1 MIPFL
6 IVGPLMKALTS
17 MTKSTSSLAEG
28 ASKAAADASEVASD
42 GMKDAVL
49 KNVSDSTPS
58 KEGGNKETAE
68 DTAEM
73 FGGLDLA
80 NVKSALNDT
89 GPMGPPEQVK
99 GGVYKQIFEVNKL
112 MLGSLQRM
120 EQTMKMLLAI
130 EFERIQ
136 GMQQTDS
143 KELISGQE
151 KPKKTGAGSGARGL
165 LGKAASGVGG
175 MLGGAYGKAKGAL
188 GGNFGKLLGFGAI
201 ILLFKKFETEI
212 KEATA
217 DILKYFKGL
226 YDVFQEEGIG
236 AVFTQIG
243 DDLKNV
249 FYPRLKSFVGD
260 MFDMIVTAVKEM
272 IFGASGSKSITQQSG
287 DAAITTKTL
296 SGLSNKLVEGGA
308 DLSKVAFS
316 ASTNILKGDSS
327 LSKDDQKQL
336 KSSIKDRISQMN
348 KISKESDG
356 RIQWSTFKGYDFGNK
371 FYEFSGRN
379 FDEYFKFHKLT
390 DFIDAMPVVD
400 GVQFNSWDVL
410 NGINLNER
418 AGIDRTMSDERKD
431 DITRVLAEK
440 TNAFQ
445 RGDMSR
451 LAELEIE
458 YQALDPTVFKSYA
471 TPNTSIEPI
480 GQTYGKDGLR
490 VTGRTMGDG
499 AFNAVTQKFDINKS
513 VNQNVSANTNNN
525 IALAATDGYGV
536 SHLAASSATA

>member
-1 MIPFL
+1 MFPLL
-6 IVGPLMKALTS
+6 ILPKLLGALTS
-17 MTKSTSSLAEG
+17 MTKSTGSLAEG
-28 ASKAAADASEVASD
+28 AAKSASDANEVASEV
-42 GMKDAVL
+42 MKNAVL
-49 KNVSDSTPS
+49 QNVSESTPN
-58 KEGGNKETAE
+58 KEGGDKETAE
-68 DTAEM
+68 DTTEM

-80 NVKSALNDT
+80 NVKSALDDT

-120 EQTMKMLLAI
+120 ENTMRMLLAI

-143 KELISGQE
+143 KELIDAADTKKVKEKKKSGIL
-151 KPKKTGAGSGARGL
+151 GA
-165 LGKAASGVGG
+165 AASGVGG
-175 MLGGAYGKAKGAL
+175 MLGGAFSKAKGSFS
-188 GGNFGKLLGFGAI
+188 GNFGKFVGLGAI
-201 ILLFKKFETEI
+201 IFLFKKFETEI